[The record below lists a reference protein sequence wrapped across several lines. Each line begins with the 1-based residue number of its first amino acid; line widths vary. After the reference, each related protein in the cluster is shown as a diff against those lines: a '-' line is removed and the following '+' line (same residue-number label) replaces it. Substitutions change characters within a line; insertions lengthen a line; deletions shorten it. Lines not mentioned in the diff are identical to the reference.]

1 MVPEAVA
8 ERLPPTEEA
17 AKTIPL
23 ELVMEAL
30 PVPAVCTSMVPP
42 TVRVPPRVMFWFTAT
57 VVKLAL
63 PVTAT
68 VTAPWVM
75 VPVVAVAER
84 LPPTEEA
91 AKTIPL
97 ELVMVALPVPAV
109 CTSMVPPTVRVP
121 PRVMFWFSATVV
133 KLALPVTATVTAPW
147 VMVPVVAVAER
158 LPPTEEAA
166 KTIPLELVM
175 VALPVP
181 AVCTSM
187 VPTARVPRVVAVAVR
202 L

>member
-1 MVPEAVA
+1 MVPSTVRGASRVMFWFSATVVKLALPLTATVTAPWVMVPVVAVA

-17 AKTIPL
+17 AKRIAL

-30 PVPAVCTSMVPP
+30 PVPAVCTSMVPA
-42 TVRVPPRVMFWFTAT
+42 TVRVVPRVMFWFTAT

-91 AKTIPL
+91 AKRIAL
-97 ELVMVALPVPAV
+97 ELVMEAFPVRRCARRW
-109 CTSMVPPTVRVP
+109 CRPPSGWCP
-121 PRVMFWFSATVV
+121 G
-133 KLALPVTATVTAPW
+133 
-147 VMVPVVAVAER
+147 
-158 LPPTEEAA
+158 
-166 KTIPLELVM
+166 
-175 VALPVP
+175 
-181 AVCTSM
+181 
-187 VPTARVPRVVAVAVR
+187 
-202 L
+202 